1 LLTHSEIDQS
11 RGSGRK
17 AQLGGSLFSP
27 SQSSSAPELQPLL
40 TAHASLTRA
49 ETLAGPS
56 VTTAISEHD
65 KLTASDTPKLA
76 PPVQANRLGALLK
89 QLAKA
94 EDAVAESVKARKVL
108 LEGLEK
114 LMEDHRARLM
124 VDERKLADLTARRTS
139 THHDKAKV
147 ENEIMLSM
155 TGDGEPQRPTDE
167 PLTPP
172 PVETLTPVGSPPEKP
187 FVTTTGAD
195 IIQEQPKSLEEAP
208 PPPADQIPTVPLTSL
223 AGGRSLDDA
232 LQSVP
237 IARSPVN
244 GEGPRIKKRRL
255 GSHHRHIDEEAT
267 FDPGLM
273 GELDE
278 DVTAMLG

>member
-1 LLTHSEIDQS
+1 M
-11 RGSGRK
+11 
-17 AQLGGSLFSP
+17 A
-27 SQSSSAPELQPLL
+27 
-40 TAHASLTRA
+40 
-49 ETLAGPS
+49 
-56 VTTAISEHD
+56 
-65 KLTASDTPKLA
+65 
-76 PPVQANRLGALLK
+76 
-89 QLAKA
+89 
-94 EDAVAESVKARKVL
+94 
-108 LEGLEK
+108 
-114 LMEDHRARLM
+114 
-124 VDERKLADLTARRTS
+124 DERKLADITTRRTS

-155 TGDGEPQRPTDE
+155 TGDGEPQRPKDE

-172 PVETLTPVGSPPEKP
+172 PVETLTPVGSPKEKP
-187 FVTTTGAD
+187 FITTTGAD
-195 IIQEQPKSLEEAP
+195 IIQEQPESLEEAS
-208 PPPADQIPTVPLTSL
+208 PPPADQIPTVPVTSL

-255 GSHHRHIDEEAT
+255 GSHQRYMDEEAT
-267 FDPGLM
+267 FDPGMM

>member
-1 LLTHSEIDQS
+1 M
-11 RGSGRK
+11 
-17 AQLGGSLFSP
+17 
-27 SQSSSAPELQPLL
+27 
-40 TAHASLTRA
+40 
-49 ETLAGPS
+49 
-56 VTTAISEHD
+56 
-65 KLTASDTPKLA
+65 
-76 PPVQANRLGALLK
+76 QANRLGALLK

-114 LMEDHRARLM
+114 LMEDHRAKLM
-124 VDERKLADLTARRTS
+124 VDEKKLADLTARRTS
-139 THHDKAKV
+139 AHHDKAKV

-155 TGDGEPQRPTDE
+155 AGDGEPQRPKDE

-172 PVETLTPVGSPPEKP
+172 PVESLTPVGSPREKP
-187 FVTTTGAD
+187 FDTTTSAD
-195 IIQEQPKSLEEAP
+195 IVQEQSKSFEEPP
-208 PPPADQIPTVPLTSL
+208 PPPADQIPVVPLTSL

-232 LQSVP
+232 LKSVP

-255 GSHHRHIDEEAT
+255 GSHTHMDEDAV
-267 FDPGLM
+267 FDPGMM